1 MSLHVELAA
10 DRCSDPAV
18 GVDHKGLAS
27 VEQQSGSFHAVLFG
41 DGAVGVGQQ
50 GNAKLVRVVEPG
62 LYGCVVGA
70 DTDSLGAEGGK
81 FDGQVAEMA

>member
-1 MSLHVELAA
+1 MLNSLPIAA
-10 DRCSDPAV
+10 VIRR
-18 GVDHKGLAS
+18 S
-27 VEQQSGSFHAVLFG
+27 VSITNVWLKQQSWSFHAVLFG

-70 DTDSLGAEGGK
+70 DPDSLGAEGSK
-81 FDGQVAEMA
+81 FDSQVTEMA